1 MKLKLFNAEID
12 ITKGRTV
19 YHELRGHFS
28 AIPETAAN
36 EFRKA
41 YKNLPDC
48 HQFSANGYDA
58 GAHIIFTAA
67 QVGVDY
73 LIERGHYDLTLEL
86 FVEKYL
92 GHYLGWGAAFDEWDE
107 HYSGIIE
114 QGEEMEALRHRRLQN
129 RSRLVGGGFGVAG
142 ALKGIALA
150 GAGNAAWGLAHG
162 LRNAVGNASSRAA
175 QQRQLEAFYNDRQNQ
190 DFLANAVRD
199 DAAMVPFAVLDFLA
213 QKEGFAKPAFLSD
226 PDLAERA
233 ARIKTN
239 LVEGRI
245 PLAKAPDVL
254 PEILEGNPYNT
265 ESYVLALL
273 TAGDPDQAL
282 EAYGRCH
289 GIDVAALKHQQL
301 LEQVDG
307 LATRAE
313 LDPERAAEQVREIAA
328 ALGCLDHPDTARV
341 TESIDRM
348 CRTFEEHAY
357 ASREEMQTAVAER
370 DRLLAQGDAFGDD
383 LAAERAKLAAL
394 KAQAWTYHDAAS
406 VFAALE
412 EKIAALDLKQRKFDG
427 HVYASQAEAQQA
439 RSDKKAIHAVYVI
452 GSRIGSDLVQERE
465 KLSRLQSGSYVYR
478 QAAEIIAAYEEAIGA
493 EDRKQRTVDGQV
505 YASPA
510 EAAQA
515 REEKML
521 AARRQAQA
529 APPPV
534 AAPASGVTAAAANAA
549 ANTATSAATN
559 ATINAAPAAQ
569 PAMAGAPA
577 PTRSLGIG
585 LILGMVFFPLVA
597 PFFTL
602 RKGYSSGARLV
613 ALCAFAIGAFVTY
626 DFYLAGQRPASV
638 ASATHPAGT
647 AQPTV
652 QPAAFTPPANEDTA
666 GASLPFS
673 GRRTFNFMGGNGTEN
688 AISID
693 AGGQTRVESLGT
705 TGSSV
710 DYEGQFS
717 NPLVLQ
723 DGGALLFRDG
733 KVYLM
738 KGDAVETGC
747 MEDGQP
753 CVSDLY
759 GE

>member
-19 YHELRGHFS
+19 YHELRGHFG

-36 EFRKA
+36 DFRKA

-48 HQFSANGYDA
+48 HQFSTNGYDA
-58 GAHIIFTAA
+58 GAHIIFSAA

-114 QGEEMEALRHRRLQN
+114 QGEEMEALRRRRLQS

-190 DFLANAVRD
+190 DFLANAVRE

-239 LVEGRI
+239 LIEGRI

-254 PEILEGNPYNT
+254 PDILEGNPYNT

-341 TESIDRM
+341 TENIDRM

-357 ASREEMQTAVAER
+357 ASREEMQAAVAER
-370 DRLLAQGDAFGDD
+370 DRLLAQADAIGDD

-394 KAQAWTYHDAAS
+394 KAQAWTYHGAAS
-406 VFAALE
+406 VFAVLE

-427 HVYASQAEAQQA
+427 HLYASKAEAQQA
-439 RSDKKAIHAVYVI
+439 RSDKKAIHAVYVV
-452 GSRIGSDLVQERE
+452 GSRIGGDLVQERA
-465 KLSRLQSGSYVYR
+465 KLSGLQSGSYVYR

-493 EDRKQRTVDGQV
+493 EDRTQRTVDGQV

-521 AARRQAQA
+521 ATRRQAE
-529 APPPV
+529 
-534 AAPASGVTAAAANAA
+534 AAAAPH
-549 ANTATSAATN
+549 ATT
-559 ATINAAPAAQ
+559 NAAPAVH
-569 PAMAGAPA
+569 PAMPEAPA

-647 AQPTV
+647 VQPVV
-652 QPAAFTPPANEDTA
+652 QPAAFTPPANEDNA
-666 GASLPFS
+666 GAALPFS

-723 DGGALLFRDG
+723 TGGALMFRDG

-747 MEDGQP
+747 MEEGQP

-759 GE
+759 AE